1 MILSYLCI
9 WNSQFGTFP
18 VLLLVIMITFRAKK
32 WRLHSRQWRVKTD
45 QGHQKLRFECPLCD
59 YATEFRKDAT

>member
-32 WRLHSRQWRVKTD
+32 RRLHSRQWRVKTD
-45 QGHQKLRFECPLCD
+45 QGHQKLRFECPMCD
-59 YATEFRKDAT
+59 YAAEFRKVAM

>member
-32 WRLHSRQWRVKTD
+32 WQLHSRQWRVKTD
-45 QGHQKLRFECPLCD
+45 QGHQKLRFECPMCD
-59 YATEFRKDAT
+59 YATEFRKVAT